1 MQRTTKR
8 AAAAVAF
15 AATLTGGAAFGAMLG
30 APTTSGA
37 QSGSSSSTTS
47 TTAPDAEA
55 GTGEHPGKGPHGFF
69 EAFDLSVA
77 ADALGL
83 TEAELRTRLEDGD
96 TLAEIAEAEGVD
108 QSVLVDKLVAAGK
121 KAIDEAAADAKAN
134 LEERITDL
142 VEDGFPDHGGFPGG
156 GGPGRHGFGFFDL
169 SEAADALGLTEA
181 QLRTR
186 LEAGDSL
193 ADIAEAE
200 GVTVDA
206 VVKALVDAATSK
218 IDEVVAAGDL
228 SAERAAELKDGLA
241 DRIRSVV
248 EDGLPGPWGPWGH
261 RPGR

>member
-55 GTGEHPGKGPHGFF
+55 GTGEHPGKGPHGLFG
-69 EAFDLSVA
+69 AFDLSVA

-83 TEAELRTRLEDGD
+83 TEAELRTRLDDGD

-156 GGPGRHGFGFFDL
+156 EGPGRPGHGFGFFDL
-169 SEAADALGLTEA
+169 SKAADALGLTEA

-206 VVKALVDAATSK
+206 VVKALVDAATAK
-218 IDEVVAAGDL
+218 IDEAVAAGDL

-248 EDGLPGPWGPWGH
+248 EDGLRGPWGH